1 MGAKDG
7 HVGIGPHGDVLLKAA
22 GSLLRRWGFD
32 TLLAR
37 CFRSRRSAK
46 ILVLLKVQPT
56 VKTSLT
62 Y

>member
-32 TLLAR
+32 MLLAR
-37 CFRSRRSAK
+37 CFRSSRSAGF
-46 ILVLLKVQPT
+46 IFSSTL
-56 VKTSLT
+56 
-62 Y
+62 